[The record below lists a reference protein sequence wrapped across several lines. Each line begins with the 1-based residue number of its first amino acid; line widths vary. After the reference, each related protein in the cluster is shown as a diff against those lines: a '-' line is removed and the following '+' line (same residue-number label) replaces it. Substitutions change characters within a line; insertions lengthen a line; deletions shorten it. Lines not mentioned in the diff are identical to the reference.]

1 MKPAPFDYE
10 APSSLGAAIELLARH
25 DGAAKVIAG
34 GQSLGPMLNLRL
46 AQPALLVG
54 VRQLPELRAVQESA
68 DAVSIGA
75 CVTHAEIEDGRVP
88 DPTRGLL
95 PFVARRIAY
104 RAVRNRG
111 TIGGSLAH
119 ADPAADWVSTLVLA
133 GASVRVHGPRG
144 AREIAV
150 AELMLGA
157 FETRIAADEI
167 LVSVTIQ
174 RLSARARWSYYKI
187 CRKTGEF
194 ADAIGGVLVDPDRNV
209 ARAVI
214 GATAGAPLVL
224 DGRDALAGK
233 AEAAMAAA
241 NINDSHKQQVL
252 RVALRRASD
261 RIAA

>member
-1 MKPAPFDYE
+1 M
-10 APSSLGAAIELLARH
+10 
-25 DGAAKVIAG
+25 
-34 GQSLGPMLNLRL
+34 
-46 AQPALLVG
+46 
-54 VRQLPELRAVQESA
+54 
-68 DAVSIGA
+68 
-75 CVTHAEIEDGRVP
+75 
-88 DPTRGLL
+88 
-95 PFVARRIAY
+95 
-104 RAVRNRG
+104 
-111 TIGGSLAH
+111 
-119 ADPAADWVSTLVLA
+119 
-133 GASVRVHGPRG
+133 RVHGPRG

-167 LVSVTIQ
+167 LVSVAIP

-187 CRKTGEF
+187 CRKPGEF

-214 GATAGAPLVL
+214 GATSGSPLVL

-233 AEAAMAAA
+233 SAAALAAA

-252 RVALRRASD
+252 RVALQRAAD